1 MYAIF
6 INLCTVSSNVHVE
19 LYLFPWPT
27 LTVIM
32 AGPNCPT
39 NWQSTSRNV
48 TLVQILN
55 HLSALEFL
63 NFDIDTVWMSTQY
76 LEKVPNNAAQPIVC
90 QYFWVLLLA
99 PHQNFTFVQRL
110 ICVCIVQCSARLSAD
125 IKQF

>member
-76 LEKVPNNAAQPIVC
+76 LEKVPTSAFSLGAVHS
-90 QYFWVLLLA
+90 VHTLLKHLY
-99 PHQNFTFVQRL
+99 RL
-110 ICVCIVQCSARLSAD
+110 TQSRILLYKS
-125 IKQF
+125 IKMLT

>member
-76 LEKVPNNAAQPIVC
+76 LEKVP
-90 QYFWVLLLA
+90 
-99 PHQNFTFVQRL
+99 T
-110 ICVCIVQCSARLSAD
+110 SAFSLGAVHILFKHFYIDLHRAEYCCTSP
-125 IKQF
+125 

>member
-1 MYAIF
+1 MFIKYLLFRYCTFANDMYAIF

-63 NFDIDTVWMSTQY
+63 NFDINCKY
-76 LEKVPNNAAQPIVC
+76 
-90 QYFWVLLLA
+90 
-99 PHQNFTFVQRL
+99 
-110 ICVCIVQCSARLSAD
+110 CVDEYTIFGKGAY
-125 IKQF
+125 